1 MKDNLATVTAIN
13 HDADVNTR
21 HQALADAESV
31 EYLYFLSDAMGPR
44 LGRAFLAAY
53 DKGELGKAAALIK
66 ASEVSTGAA
75 KKYFH
80 YPRPYQ
86 VPGNTIHLTPDDV
99 VVKRWSSLYRRW
111 RCFPQRTHEYRL
123 YGCAVDGG
131 NDPGTL

>member
-1 MKDNLATVTAIN
+1 MGITLLSAFNTLPEAVLKDNLATVTAIN

-21 HQALADAESV
+21 HRALADAESV

-75 KKYFH
+75 KNIFIT
-80 YPRPYQ
+80 R
-86 VPGNTIHLTPDDV
+86 VLT
-99 VVKRWSSLYRRW
+99 
-111 RCFPQRTHEYRL
+111 RCRVIL
-123 YGCAVDGG
+123 SI
-131 NDPGTL
+131 

>member
-1 MKDNLATVTAIN
+1 
-13 HDADVNTR
+13 
-21 HQALADAESV
+21 
-31 EYLYFLSDAMGPR
+31 MGPR

-86 VPGNTIHLTPDDV
+86 VPVIL
-99 VVKRWSSLYRRW
+99 SI
-111 RCFPQRTHEYRL
+111 
-123 YGCAVDGG
+123 
-131 NDPGTL
+131 